1 MHTMSQSLLR
11 HWFAFWASLKWS
23 QVELQSC
30 CQCTTQLRGAFSAKF
45 KSSWKRCESVK
56 CWRGRVCI
64 QAATSALR
72 YCKFWYRSNNKLIQY
87 QYCWLLWVL
96 SVLQI
101 QVLILKYKKVF
112 IVHVWHIFFLFPKKT
127 QFSGYMLNLEDR
139 SKVLILLP

>member
-11 HWFAFWASLKWS
+11 IGLLFEPASSGHRWNCSLAANAPHNLE
-23 QVELQSC
+23 VHFLQK
-30 CQCTTQLRGAFSAKF
+30 L

-56 CWRGRVCI
+56 CWSGRVCI

-72 YCKFWYRSNNKLIQY
+72 YCKFWYRSNNKLIHD
-87 QYCWLLWVL
+87 QYCWFLWVL

-112 IVHVWHIFFLFPKKT
+112 IVHVWRIYFLFPKKT

-139 SKVLILLP
+139 SKVLILSP